1 MEKLINYS
9 SSTPLARA
17 GFWRRAVAAIVDLC
31 VVLLLYLAFL
41 GIGYIGT
48 RLGLLA
54 AGAPFPSVDLVAA
67 LLVPCLALWLV
78 LSGVY
83 VAYFT
88 HAGGRTL
95 GKMLMGIRV
104 VGADDADPT
113 WSQAA
118 LRPLGY
124 LLSLL
129 PLGLGFLMA
138 AVPPG
143 KRALH
148 DLLTGTHVVR
158 TDPDDPAPTPRAFLR
173 PTLFASALGLC
184 AIGTFALPASAILVE
199 RIVAVANGHLVTASD
214 LTAYQ
219 TFFAPEGDSSDRAVQ
234 TLVERE
240 LLLDEADRFAVGA
253 PDEAAVARRV
263 AAAEQRLGG
272 AREVDQALERLGWD
286 RADLRAWIVED
297 LRIAEFLDQRIYF
310 FVLISPEDVAAYHES
325 HRDEYAALTL
335 EEAREAITKRLTQER
350 GDEKQRQ
357 FVAALRAKA
366 TIRINPPI
374 AAEP

>member
-1 MEKLINYS
+1 
-9 SSTPLARA
+9 
-17 GFWRRAVAAIVDLC
+17 
-31 VVLLLYLAFL
+31 VVVLLYLAFL

-54 AGAPFPSVDLVAA
+54 AGAPFPSVDLVTA

-78 LSGVY
+78 LAGVY
-83 VAYFT
+83 IVYFT
-88 HAGGRTL
+88 HAGGRTP

-148 DLLTGTHVVR
+148 DLLTGTRVVL
-158 TDPDDPAPTPRAFLR
+158 TNPDDAATAPPAFLR
-173 PTLFASALGLC
+173 PVLFASALGLC
-184 AIGTFALPASAILVE
+184 AIGAFALPASATLVE
-199 RIVAVANGHLVTASD
+199 RIVAVANDHLVTASD

-219 TFFAPEGDSSDRAVQ
+219 TLFAPEGESSDRAVQ
-234 TLVERE
+234 TLVERK

-325 HRDEYAALTL
+325 HHDEYPALTP

-350 GDEKQRQ
+350 GDEKQHH

-374 AAEP
+374 AAEEPAVTQPAR

>member
-1 MEKLINYS
+1 MV
-9 SSTPLARA
+9 
-17 GFWRRAVAAIVDLC
+17 G
-31 VVLLLYLAFL
+31 LLYLAFL
-41 GIGYIGT
+41 GIGSIGT
-48 RLGLLA
+48 RLGLRA
-54 AGAPFPSVDLVAA
+54 AGAPFPSMDLVAA

-78 LSGVY
+78 LAGVY

-88 HAGGRTL
+88 HAGGQTP

-104 VGADDADPT
+104 VGVDDADPT

-148 DLLTGTHVVR
+148 DLLTGTRVVR
-158 TDPDDPAPTPRAFLR
+158 TDAADAATTPRAFVR

-184 AIGTFALPASAILVE
+184 AIGAVALPASATLVE

-219 TFFAPEGDSSDRAVQ
+219 TLFAPEGESSDHAVQ
-234 TLVERE
+234 TLVERK
-240 LLLDEADRFAVGA
+240 LLLDEADRFTVGT

-263 AAAEQRLGG
+263 TAAEQRLGG

-286 RADLRAWIVED
+286 RADLRAWIAED

-310 FVLISPEDVAAYHES
+310 FVLISPEDVADYYES
-325 HRDEYAALTL
+325 HRDEYAALTP

-350 GDEKQRQ
+350 GDEKQRH

-374 AAEP
+374 AAEESTATQPAR

>member
-1 MEKLINYS
+1 MEDAINYS

-48 RLGLLA
+48 RLGLRM

-78 LSGVY
+78 LAGVY

-88 HAGGRTL
+88 HAGGQTP

-104 VGADDADPT
+104 VGADDTDPT

-124 LLSLL
+124 LFSLL

-148 DLLTGTHVVR
+148 DLLTGTRVVR
-158 TDPDDPAPTPRAFLR
+158 TDPADAAAPPQKFLR
-173 PTLFASALGLC
+173 PILFASVLGLC
-184 AIGTFALPASAILVE
+184 AVAALALPASAILVE

-219 TFFAPEGDSSDRAVQ
+219 TLFAPEGESSDHEVQ
-234 TLVERE
+234 TLVEQIGRASCRE
-240 LLLDEADRFAVGA
+240 
-253 PDEAAVARRV
+253 RV
-263 AAAEQRLGG
+263 
-272 AREVDQALERLGWD
+272 
-286 RADLRAWIVED
+286 
-297 LRIAEFLDQRIYF
+297 
-310 FVLISPEDVAAYHES
+310 
-325 HRDEYAALTL
+325 
-335 EEAREAITKRLTQER
+335 
-350 GDEKQRQ
+350 
-357 FVAALRAKA
+357 
-366 TIRINPPI
+366 
-374 AAEP
+374 